1 MRTLLHV
8 GCGPKYKQQTTAGFN
23 TDDWSE
29 IRLDVDASVNPD
41 VVGTMTDMNA
51 VASGSVDA
59 VFSSHNIE
67 HLYPH
72 EVPVALAEI
81 IRVLKDDGFLV
92 VVCPDLQAAAKM
104 IGEDRMFETAYES
117 SGGPVTPFDMVYSHR
132 AYTHRDKPF
141 MAHHCGFSV
150 STLQA
155 TLYANGFKTAGVVS
169 SGWQLHGIAS
179 KSQLDNEA
187 FQALASQY
195 LFPAQG

>member
-23 TDDWSE
+23 SDDWSE
-29 IRLDVDASVNPD
+29 IRLDVDPTVNPD
-41 VVGTMTDMNA
+41 VLGSMTEMVA
-51 VASGSVDA
+51 VADGSVDA

-81 IRVLKDDGFLV
+81 VRVLKDDGFLV
-92 VVCPDLQAAAKM
+92 VVCPDLQAAAKL
-104 IGEDRMFETAYES
+104 IAEDRMFETAYES
-117 SGGPVTPFDMVYSHR
+117 GAGPVTPFDMVYSHR
-132 AYTHRDKPF
+132 AFTHRDKPF
-141 MAHHCGFSV
+141 MSHYCGFSA

-155 TLYANGFKTAGVVS
+155 TLYANGFKTVGVLS

-179 KSQLDNEA
+179 KSELDTKA
-187 FQALASQY
+187 FQALATDF
-195 LFPAQG
+195 LLTA